1 MLAPACRKELGQ
13 AEFMSEHVDRYPS
26 NRGEAIISLPKEEVM
41 ILKVTGHLDRP
52 MGMHIIDAATRASA
66 ETKKRLH
73 IFCDWVE
80 MTGYE
85 SDVRSAF
92 TQWAASNRTKVTFH
106 LLVGSKLVAMGVSV
120 ANLALGGV
128 LVGYTNR
135 ASFDAVL
142 RSTKMGLHLK

>member
-1 MLAPACRKELGQ
+1 MSEQ
-13 AEFMSEHVDRYPS
+13 AERYS
-26 NRGEAIISLPKEEVM
+26 SSRGEALISLPRPEVM
-41 ILKVTGHLDRP
+41 VLKITGHLDRP
-52 MGMHIIDAATRASA
+52 MGMHIMDAATKAAA
-66 ETKKRLH
+66 ETSKRLH
-73 IFCDWVE
+73 VFCDWVE

-92 TQWAASNRTKVTFH
+92 THWAASNRTKVTFH

-120 ANLALGGV
+120 ANLALGGI

-142 RSTKMGLHLK
+142 RSTKMGLHMK